1 MGEHM
6 IEEAKNTGS
15 ESALEGLSHALD
27 WLRQNNAAELVTV
40 FWFSHLSRRPRIC
53 FHELATMRRL
63 LPGVPASVE
72 LRDRHERWIAI
83 SDGIE
88 FEASAYYS
96 EPRQAVC
103 RSEVL

>member
-1 MGEHM
+1 M
-6 IEEAKNTGS
+6 IAEAKNTES
-15 ESALEGLSHALD
+15 ENALEGLSHALE

-40 FWFSHLSRRPRIC
+40 IWFSRLSRRPRIC

-72 LRDRHERWIAI
+72 RSDRSERWIAI
-83 SDGIE
+83 SNGIE
-88 FEASAYYS
+88 FEATAYYDTL
-96 EPRQAVC
+96 RQASC